1 MKKTVMAIM
10 LTPFFGIGAANAQML
25 IDVDP
30 DLLNSRESALGMHP
44 WTNPGWT
51 WMTEDHVR
59 HVLKAAGYDVIIGLN
74 KSGAAWIGKA
84 IAGGDSN
91 HIVVNR
97 YAEVYGHL
105 DRKSLARREFER
117 KAKSEQHDLVATLN
131 GAVTPPL
138 TQLAKGEKTPGQPSA
153 TVMGEVCWTWMRE
166 DQAMH
171 LLKGKG
177 YARIQSLRRG
187 EHGNW
192 EARAV
197 KDDVALRVDIDWYG
211 NTIDQPL
218 GHGGVAQ
225 ADSTPEEF
233 SH

>member
-1 MKKTVMAIM
+1 MKKTVMAMI
-10 LTPFFGIGAANAQML
+10 LTPFFCIGAANAQML

-30 DLLNSRESALGMHP
+30 DLLNSRERTLGMHP
-44 WTNPGWT
+44 WINPGWT

-59 HVLKAAGYDVIIGLN
+59 QMLKAAGYDVIIGFN
-74 KSGAAWIGKA
+74 RSGEAWIGKA

-105 DRKSLARREFER
+105 DRKSLARREFEQ
-117 KAKSEQHDLVATLN
+117 KAKGEQRNLVATLN
-131 GAVTPPL
+131 GEVTPPL
-138 TQLAKGEKTPGQPSA
+138 AQLANGKKAAGQPSA

-166 DQAMH
+166 DQAMQ

-177 YARIQSLRRG
+177 YARIHSLRRG
-187 EHGNW
+187 GDGNW
-192 EARAV
+192 EARAL

-225 ADSTPEEF
+225 ADSTPEE
-233 SH
+233 